1 MANISEILNM
11 SKEEAEPLLLQA
23 DSSDGYDFMTRR
35 LYFILQKYKNSIH
48 KINLISSHGMSE
60 TEEPPFRKGGKGKS
74 TIISLQKPVA
84 EHDYSITGEHYDPL
98 LERDI
103 EHPTS

>member
-1 MANISEILNM
+1 MHV
-11 SKEEAEPLLLQA
+11 
-23 DSSDGYDFMTRR
+23 
-35 LYFILQKYKNSIH
+35 KN
-48 KINLISSHGMSE
+48 SSHGGQDSDE
-60 TEEPPFRKGGKGKS
+60 QVYRKGAKSKSS

-103 EHPTS
+103 ENPTT